1 MSVKDQK
8 KAKNTG
14 LGRSL
19 GDLLS
24 DNEELGNVENKVLMH
39 KKDGSTVKIY
49 NKVDAKGKP
58 ESNKNSREEHTLKRT
73 AAENE
78 RIASDSAEHPNRASA
93 KDDER
98 LHIGKTR
105 EEREEEARGI
115 YRSGKPHVIVE
126 GEHTERIRIT
136 AQPKPSPEPERIVLD
151 GSKTSDEGVA
161 DALGKLKKYSPRA
174 SDEFLEALRDM
185 TDVPEIKDYPTDKDG
200 RIVIGATKSRVKK
213 R

>member
-8 KAKNTG
+8 KTKNAG

-49 NKVDAKGKP
+49 NKIDAKGKP
-58 ESNKNSREEHTLKRT
+58 ERNKNSREERTLKR
-73 AAENE
+73 AAAGNE
-78 RIASDSAEHPNRASA
+78 CIATESAEHPHRASA

-105 EEREEEARGI
+105 EEREAEARGI
-115 YRSGKPHVIVE
+115 YRSGKPHVIPE
-126 GEHTERIRIT
+126 GESAERIRIGSH
-136 AQPKPSPEPERIVLD
+136 PKSSPEPERIVLD
-151 GSKTSDEGVA
+151 GSKTRSEGIS

>member
-58 ESNKNSREEHTLKRT
+58 ESNKNSREERTLKRT

-78 RIASDSAEHPNRASA
+78 RIATDLAERPHRASA